1 MDGWISLH
9 RKFLN
14 WEWYDDIN
22 TKSLFIHCLLKA
34 NHIKKIWRGIKID
47 SGQFFT
53 STGHLSNE
61 LNLTIKQVRIS
72 IDKLKS
78 TGEIITKGANNGTM
92 ISVCNYESYQ
102 DITKLKGKRG
112 ASEGQARGKRGAITN
127 KDNKD
132 NKDNKG
138 KLYLTLLDFEEM
150 RNKLKKPL
158 TERAKELLIINL
170 NKLSSNEKTQI
181 LILEQS
187 IINSWQG
194 VFPLN
199 ENNNKIDRQKQLEE
213 QAKRTE
219 AKFKNQ

>member
-1 MDGWISLH
+1 
-9 RKFLN
+9 
-14 WEWYDDIN
+14 
-22 TKSLFIHCLLKA
+22 
-34 NHIKKIWRGIKID
+34 
-47 SGQFFT
+47 
-53 STGHLSNE
+53 
-61 LNLTIKQVRIS
+61 
-72 IDKLKS
+72 
-78 TGEIITKGANNGTM
+78 
-92 ISVCNYESYQ
+92 
-102 DITKLKGKRG
+102 
-112 ASEGQARGKRGAITN
+112 
-127 KDNKD
+127 
-132 NKDNKG
+132 
-138 KLYLTLLDFEEM
+138 M

>member
-112 ASEGQARGKRGAITN
+112 ASEGQARG
-127 KDNKD
+127 
-132 NKDNKG
+132 
-138 KLYLTLLDFEEM
+138 
-150 RNKLKKPL
+150 
-158 TERAKELLIINL
+158 
-170 NKLSSNEKTQI
+170 
-181 LILEQS
+181 
-187 IINSWQG
+187 
-194 VFPLN
+194 
-199 ENNNKIDRQKQLEE
+199 NN
-213 QAKRTE
+213 
-219 AKFKNQ
+219 